1 MYKINLRKLLL
12 MLVDMGII
20 ALSAWVSNALLS
32 LYGAVFK
39 IPKYMLIVDDVRL
52 WWVIAFNCLF
62 CFFTLFVT
70 GAYNKLWRDF
80 GVKDYLH
87 CVIGLVSGLVLSI
100 TFAAISGKQ
109 ANFGTDNLESINWVF
124 YALNLAISCV
134 AIVLFRYIFKRT
146 FLNLTEFGRSENYER
161 TLIVGA
167 GQAAKMILTDIA
179 NAHSDPNNPSRN
191 LLPVCLVDDDPRK
204 RDAKLLGVEVVGT
217 TKDIPKI
224 CRDYKIKL
232 ILFAIPS
239 CTQEE
244 RKDIMELCSKTE
256 CRIKTVPYLS
266 QLFFDDDKPQLLDQ
280 VKDIKIE
287 DLLGRDPITFD
298 KTEIRRF
305 IENKVCMVTGGGG
318 SIGSELV
325 RQIAKYNPKQ
335 VIIVDIYENNAYDIQ
350 QELKL
355 EYEESLNLVTL
366 IASVRDYNK
375 MDAIFKEYKPQV
387 VFHAAAHKHVPLMET
402 SPAEAVKNNIFGT
415 WNMVTVAEK
424 YDVEKFVM
432 ISTDKAV
439 NPTNVMGATKR
450 CCEMIVQYK
459 SQSGS
464 KTEFVTTRFGNV
476 LGSNGSVIPLF
487 RRQIEAGKPV
497 TVTHPDIIRY
507 FMTIPEAVS
516 LVLQAGA
523 MASGGEIFVLDMG
536 DPVKITTLAENLIR
550 MYGKVPYKDVEI
562 KFTGLRPGE
571 KLFEELLMDEEGL
584 KSTANKKIFIGNQID
599 INPGELLTKLEALRT
614 NAEKN
619 DDEVTVDLL
628 AEIVPT
634 FNHKKNS

>member
-1 MYKINLRKLLL
+1 MKRFNFGKNLL
-12 MLVDMGII
+12 MIVDAVLV
-20 ALSAWVSNALLS
+20 ALSALVSS
-32 LYGAVFK
+32 
-39 IPKYMLIVDDVRL
+39 LIVSLMCVIFELPLEIFQVNDVRL
-52 WWVIAFNCLF
+52 TWIVFLNVLF
-62 CFFTLFVT
+62 CFFSLFIC
-70 GAYNKLWRDF
+70 GAYTKVWREFNK
-80 GVKDYLH
+80 KDYLY
-87 CVIGLVSGLVLSI
+87 CSAGVAAGLLLSGFFASLADKHGNPLFYVVNFFVTVASI
-100 TFAAISGKQ
+100 T
-109 ANFGTDNLESINWVF
+109 
-124 YALNLAISCV
+124 
-134 AIVLFRYIFKRT
+134 LFRFIFKRT
-146 FLNLTEFGRSENYER
+146 FISLTEVGRSENYER

-167 GQAAKMILTDIA
+167 GQAARMILTDISNA
-179 NAHSDPNNPSRN
+179 NADPNNPSRN
-191 LLPVCLVDDDPRK
+191 ILPVCLVDDDPKK
-204 RDAKLLGVEVVGT
+204 RDTKLMGVEVVGVT
-217 TKDIPKI
+217 RDIPKI
-224 CRDYKIKL
+224 CKEYKIKL

-244 RKDIMELCSKTE
+244 RKEIMELCSQTE
-256 CRIKTVPYLS
+256 CKIKMVPYLS
-266 QLFFDDDKPQLLDQ
+266 QLLFDDNNPQLLSQ

-298 KTEIRRF
+298 KTEIRSF

-355 EYEESLNLVTL
+355 EYDDALNLVTL
-366 IASVRDYNK
+366 IASVRDYDK
-375 MDAIFKEYKPQV
+375 MDAIFNEYKPQV

-402 SPAEAVKNNIFGT
+402 SPAEAVKNNVFGT

-424 YDVEKFVM
+424 HGVEKFVM

-487 RRQIEAGKPV
+487 RRQIESGKPV

-562 KFTGLRPGE
+562 RFTGLRPGE

-599 INPGELLTKLEALRT
+599 INADELLSKLDTLRKY
-614 NAEKN
+614 AEQN
-619 DDEVTVDLL
+619 DSDNTVDML
-628 AEIVPT
+628 ANIVPT
-634 FNHKKNS
+634 FNHKINR